1 MIRRSLTGRIRS
13 EGLALLGRWERNEL
27 TDQQLLERIQAL
39 SARQVL
45 LQESAIGRELDRQL
59 EENKR

>member
-1 MIRRSLTGRIRS
+1 
-13 EGLALLGRWERNEL
+13 LLGRWERNEL